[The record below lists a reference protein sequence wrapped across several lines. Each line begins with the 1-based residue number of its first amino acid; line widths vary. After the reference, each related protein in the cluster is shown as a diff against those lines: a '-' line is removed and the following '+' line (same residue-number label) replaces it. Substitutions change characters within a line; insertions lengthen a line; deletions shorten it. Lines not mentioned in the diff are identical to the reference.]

1 MIDIFNFWADSF
13 LCFGSFIGFD
23 FLAAL
28 LIVISSYGFL
38 SSLLSLRR

>member
-1 MIDIFNFWADSF
+1 MIDIFNFWADAF
-13 LCFGSFIGFD
+13 LCFGSFVGFD